1 MANNEEVK
9 VVETE
14 TTTPSKEA
22 DDTLVDNEATKE
34 SPQETAGE
42 QDVEEVEDG
51 DIEFDDSDTA
61 DEEETND
68 NVTKTTKKPLSRR
81 EINRENARKRREQ
94 RDKELHDSY
103 LKGVKTATGDINPY
117 TNTKMETDED
127 VQDYLDMK
135 EMEAQGLDP
144 SDSRDYIK
152 FMREKQK
159 ARDAETQARESANNK
174 YQKELIEFKTKYT
187 NVDIEDLVNNDSSWA
202 NLIIPQIQSG
212 KSLLQAYETVNALI
226 NKSVNERAVTL
237 ADEKAK
243 KQVQNSLASVG
254 SQTIGEAENKPLD
267 IWSMSDE
274 QFREY
279 QKKMGL

>member
-1 MANNEEVK
+1 MFCRFVH
-9 VVETE
+9 
-14 TTTPSKEA
+14 
-22 DDTLVDNEATKE
+22 
-34 SPQETAGE
+34 
-42 QDVEEVEDG
+42 
-51 DIEFDDSDTA
+51 
-61 DEEETND
+61 
-68 NVTKTTKKPLSRR
+68 NVQ
-81 EINRENARKRREQ
+81 I
-94 RDKELHDSY
+94 D
-103 LKGVKTATGDINPY
+103 
-117 TNTKMETDED
+117 
-127 VQDYLDMK
+127 
-135 EMEAQGLDP
+135 
-144 SDSRDYIK
+144 
-152 FMREKQK
+152 
-159 ARDAETQARESANNK
+159 
-174 YQKELIEFKTKYT
+174 KYT